1 MLRRVKEAVKR
12 MPLLAMT
19 GVFVLRVLRGFDT
32 YRRILQACPA
42 QEAGNIYFM
51 DYDGSGDT
59 YLTCGYLAYKGM
71 IGPKDAFVGSG
82 GLSLKIGKLFG
93 FGRFV
98 AVEAKAALNVRVM
111 ERFLGKRLEL
121 RPLLYESEY
130 LEYSGILRFMSGYRG
145 LDFMSMLKI
154 GMDINCGLDYE
165 EGTWTQPEFP
175 WTPEEV
181 EEIFQVHG
189 LRPGKTALI
198 APYAGKNDMWG
209 IPAGFYEKLAQQL
222 LMEGFTVCTNSYDPQ
237 REPAVP
243 GTAPILIPHR
253 LMRAFCEKAGCFI
266 GLRSGLC
273 DIVSAAKD
281 CKKIILYGEMT
292 IPSASASH
300 QEFFSL
306 DAMGLCGD
314 CLEVAYKSGQ
324 KDEIVSQL
332 VSAAKAH
339 ADRLCI

>member
-98 AVEAKAALNVRVM
+98 AVEPKAALNVRVM

-121 RPLLYESEY
+121 CPLLYESEY

-198 APYAGKNDMWG
+198 APYAGKTICGESQPVFMKSWRSSFLWK
-209 IPAGFYEKLAQQL
+209 ALRCAQI
-222 LMEGFTVCTNSYDPQ
+222 LMIRKGSPQ
-237 REPAVP
+237 CRGRP
-243 GTAPILIPHR
+243 R
-253 LMRAFCEKAGCFI
+253 F
-266 GLRSGLC
+266 
-273 DIVSAAKD
+273 
-281 CKKIILYGEMT
+281 
-292 IPSASASH
+292 
-300 QEFFSL
+300 
-306 DAMGLCGD
+306 
-314 CLEVAYKSGQ
+314 
-324 KDEIVSQL
+324 
-332 VSAAKAH
+332 
-339 ADRLCI
+339 